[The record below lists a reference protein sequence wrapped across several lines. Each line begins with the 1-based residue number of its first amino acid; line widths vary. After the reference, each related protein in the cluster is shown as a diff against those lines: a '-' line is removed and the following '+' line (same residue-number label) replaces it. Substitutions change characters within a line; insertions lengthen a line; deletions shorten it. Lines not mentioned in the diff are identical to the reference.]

1 MNEATC
7 RFCRKS
13 FRNRQAVRAHLRHC
27 ATYRGRQAK
36 TRSRQA
42 RLPVRSLPIGRPV
55 PQADEPEIV
64 LEHIDHIPPRMHE
77 ATPRPPDTGMADL
90 RALLAAH
97 EKRRQDEAAEARR
110 QKRRQV
116 IQRVKE
122 RVVGQWRSAGYTIP
136 AETKARALTDIE
148 RELSAPP
155 VDELPEWELV
165 QLAEGVR
172 DQRYGPVMRAQ
183 DDAPRLEDQRRREA
197 QEASRRVAERQAH
210 EARERQ
216 QAEAR
221 AAALVQYGL
230 DFAYEA
236 LQEVGDLDEQEQQRL
251 LERVERDL
259 GDQFT
264 GGESKRD
271 VQGLVDTILD
281 EELGEAEDDENEGDD
296 EYDDDEEEAEE
307 DDDDGDYEDENDD

>member
-13 FRNRQAVRAHLRHC
+13 FRNHQAVRAHLRHC
-27 ATYRGRQAK
+27 AVYRGRQAK
-36 TRSRQA
+36 MRPRQP
-42 RLPVRSLPIGRPV
+42 RLPVGRPV
-55 PQADEPEIV
+55 PQVDEPEADFDRV
-64 LEHIDHIPPRMHE
+64 DDTPPRIQE
-77 ATPRPPDTGMADL
+77 ATSPPPDTGMADL

-97 EKRRQDEAAEARR
+97 EKRRQDEAAEAKK

-122 RVVGQWRSAGYTIP
+122 RVVGQWQSAGYTIP

-148 RELSAPP
+148 HELSALP

-183 DDAPRLEDQRRREA
+183 DDAQRLEDQRRREA
-197 QEASRRVAERQAH
+197 QEVSRRVAEQQAN

-221 AAALVQYGL
+221 AAALVQYGS

-236 LQEVGDLDEQEQQRL
+236 LQDVGDLDEQDQQRL
-251 LERVERDL
+251 LQRVEREL
-259 GDQFT
+259 ADQLT

-271 VQGLVDTILD
+271 VQGLVDRILD
-281 EELGEAEDDENEGDD
+281 EELGESDDDENEGDD
-296 EYDDDEEEAEE
+296 EYDDDEEESEE
-307 DDDDGDYEDENDD
+307 DDDDGDYEDENDN

>member
-1 MNEATC
+1 MNDEATC

-27 ATYRGRQAK
+27 AAYRGRQAK

-55 PQADEPEIV
+55 PQAEEPEAGFDRV
-64 LEHIDHIPPRMHE
+64 DDTPSRMQE
-77 ATPRPPDTGMADL
+77 ATARPPDTGAADL

-148 RELSAPP
+148 RELSALP

-183 DDAPRLEDQRRREA
+183 DDAQALEDQRRREA
-197 QEASRRVAERQAH
+197 QEASRRVAERQAN

-216 QAEAR
+216 QADAR
-221 AAALVQYGL
+221 AAALVQYGS

-236 LQEVGDLDEQEQQRL
+236 LQEVGDFDEQDQQRL
-251 LERVERDL
+251 LQRVEREL
-259 GDQFT
+259 ADQLT

-281 EELGEAEDDENEGDD
+281 EELGEAGDDENEGDD
-296 EYDDDEEEAEE
+296 EYDDEEESEE

>member
-27 ATYRGRQAK
+27 VAYRGRHAK

-42 RLPVRSLPIGRPV
+42 RLPVRSPPIGRPV
-55 PQADEPEIV
+55 PQAEEPEAGFDRV
-64 LEHIDHIPPRMHE
+64 DDTPPRMQE
-77 ATPRPPDTGMADL
+77 ATARPPDTGAADL

-148 RELSAPP
+148 RELSALP
-155 VDELPEWELV
+155 VDELPEWVLV

-183 DDAPRLEDQRRREA
+183 DDAQALEDQHRREA
-197 QEASRRVAERQAH
+197 QEASRRVAERQAN

-216 QAEAR
+216 QADAR
-221 AAALVQYGL
+221 AAALVQYGS

-236 LQEVGDLDEQEQQRL
+236 LQDVGDLDEQEQQRL
-251 LERVERDL
+251 LQRVEREL
-259 GDQFT
+259 ADQLT

-281 EELGEAEDDENEGDD
+281 EELGEADDDENEGDD
-296 EYDDDEEEAEE
+296 EYDYEEDSEE
-307 DDDDGDYEDENDD
+307 DDDDGDYEDENND

>member
-27 ATYRGRQAK
+27 VAYRGRQAK

-55 PQADEPEIV
+55 PQAEEPEAGFDRV
-64 LEHIDHIPPRMHE
+64 DDTLPRMQE
-77 ATPRPPDTGMADL
+77 EPSRPPDTGAADL

-97 EKRRQDEAAEARR
+97 EKRRQNEAAEAKRL
-110 QKRRQV
+110 KRRQI
-116 IQRVKE
+116 IQRVKD
-122 RVVGQWRSAGYTIP
+122 RVVGQWRPAGYTIP

-148 RELSAPP
+148 RELSALP

-183 DDAPRLEDQRRREA
+183 DDAQRLEDQRRREA
-197 QEASRRVAERQAH
+197 QEASRRVAEQQAT

-221 AAALVQYGL
+221 AAALVQYGS

-251 LERVERDL
+251 LQRVERKL
-259 GDQFT
+259 ADQLS

-281 EELGEAEDDENEGDD
+281 EELGEADDDDGDD
-296 EYDDDEEEAEE
+296 EYDDDEEESEE

>member
-1 MNEATC
+1 MNDEATC

-27 ATYRGRQAK
+27 AAYRGRQAK
-36 TRSRQA
+36 TRSRQP

-55 PQADEPEIV
+55 PQADE
-64 LEHIDHIPPRMHE
+64 LGADFDRLDDTPPRMQE
-77 ATPRPPDTGMADL
+77 ATSPPPDTVMSDL
-90 RALLAAH
+90 LLAAH
-97 EKRRQDEAAEARR
+97 EKRRQDEAAEAKK

-148 RELSAPP
+148 RELSALP

-183 DDAPRLEDQRRREA
+183 DDAQRLEDQRRREA
-197 QEASRRVAERQAH
+197 QEASRRVAERQAN

-216 QAEAR
+216 QADAR
-221 AAALVQYGL
+221 AAALVQYGS

-236 LQEVGDLDEQEQQRL
+236 LQDVWDLDEQEQQRL
-251 LERVERDL
+251 LQRVEREL
-259 GDQFT
+259 ADQLT

-271 VQGLVDTILD
+271 VQGFVDRTLD
-281 EELGEAEDDENEGDD
+281 EELGEADDDENEGDD
-296 EYDDDEEEAEE
+296 EYDDDEEESEE
-307 DDDDGDYEDENDD
+307 DDDDGDYEDENDN